1 MNNTK
6 NRFNLTWLKHLTIQV
21 FFSYITRHQIK
32 SMEWKSRL

>member
-21 FFSYITRHQIK
+21 FFQLYNQTPD
-32 SMEWKSRL
+32 